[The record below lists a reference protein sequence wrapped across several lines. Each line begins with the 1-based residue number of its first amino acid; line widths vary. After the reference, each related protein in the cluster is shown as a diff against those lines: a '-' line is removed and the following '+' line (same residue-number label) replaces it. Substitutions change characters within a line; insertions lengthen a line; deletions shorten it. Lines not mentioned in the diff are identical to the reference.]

1 MRRTYFHLVML
12 LSLTCLPMQAQAHSA
27 CEVLP
32 KTIAGMQGC
41 FRPLLVFSPSA
52 TDPRLARQAKLLD
65 GDADDMMDRFVLYT
79 PIAPRPQ
86 GIATPL
92 DAPYT
97 VLDRL
102 QMQFV
107 RTRFHIPE
115 DRFTVL
121 LLEENGTVMLRS
133 PAPVDPFRL
142 NALIDEL
149 PTRREEMQRPHA
161 N

>member
-12 LSLTCLPMQAQAHSA
+12 LSLTCLSMQAQARPG
-27 CEVLP
+27 CEVVP

-41 FRPLLVFSPSA
+41 FRPLLVFSPNP
-52 TDPRLARQAKLLD
+52 TDPRLGRQAKLLD

-79 PIAPRPQ
+79 PIAPDPKA
-86 GIATPL
+86 IAAPL

-97 VLDRL
+97 VLDPL
-102 QMQFV
+102 QMQFI
-107 RTRFHIPE
+107 RSRFHIPQ

-121 LLEENGTVMLRS
+121 LLEENGSVMLRS
-133 PAPVDPFRL
+133 PAPVDPDHL
-142 NALIDEL
+142 NALIDQL
-149 PTRREEMQRPHA
+149 PSRQQEMQRPHA